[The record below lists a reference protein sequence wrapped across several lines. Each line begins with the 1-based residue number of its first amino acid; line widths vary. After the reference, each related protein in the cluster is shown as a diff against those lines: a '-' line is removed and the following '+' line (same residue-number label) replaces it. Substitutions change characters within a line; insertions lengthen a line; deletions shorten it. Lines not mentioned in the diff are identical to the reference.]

1 MAHLSTNDR
10 MSLVRSLR
18 QAGVTLPRL
27 RFLDDDPP
35 AVQAALERKSV
46 KVRKPADARRSKR
59 AAQYVTKEDGAEAE
73 RKLATIAAVVASCAG
88 VSLALLS
95 DKRIKGGQVSAAR
108 AIIAMMAA
116 HSHVHYPTIA
126 ARIGTTSQSAE
137 VIACRL
143 RTATR
148 GDIRLTRQAA
158 TDAEALVSY
167 CRDRGWRAWA

>member
-1 MAHLSTNDR
+1 MQTITHATASG
-10 MSLVRSLR
+10 
-18 QAGVTLPRL
+18 AEVTLPRL
-27 RFLDDDPP
+27 RFLDDEPA

-46 KVRKPADARRSKR
+46 KIRKQADARRSKR
-59 AAQYVTKEDGAEAE
+59 AAQYVPKDEGAEAE

-88 VSLALLS
+88 VSLGLIS

-116 HSHVHYPTIA
+116 HSHVSYPAIA
-126 ARIGTTSQSAE
+126 ARIGTTAQSAE

-148 GDIRLTRQAA
+148 GDIRLTRQTA
-158 TDAEALVSY
+158 TDAEALVAF
-167 CRDRGWRAWA
+167 CRARGWRAWA

>member
-1 MAHLSTNDR
+1 MQTITRTFATG
-10 MSLVRSLR
+10 
-18 QAGVTLPRL
+18 ATVTLPRL
-27 RFLDDDPP
+27 RFLDDEPH
-35 AVQAALERKSV
+35 AEQIALERKA
-46 KVRKPADARRSKR
+46 VRIRRAADARRSKR

-88 VSLALLS
+88 VSLALIA
-95 DKRIKGGQVSAAR
+95 DKHVKGGQVSAAR

-126 ARIGTTSQSAE
+126 AWIGTTAQSAK

-167 CRDRGWRAWA
+167 CRDRGWGALA

>member
-1 MAHLSTNDR
+1 MQTITHVTASG
-10 MSLVRSLR
+10 
-18 QAGVTLPRL
+18 AEVTLPRL
-27 RFLDDDPP
+27 RFLDDEPP
-35 AVQAALERKSV
+35 AVQAALERKA
-46 KVRKPADARRSKR
+46 VRIRRATDAHRSKR

-73 RKLATIAAVVASCAG
+73 RKLATITAVVASCAG
-88 VSLALLS
+88 VSLGLIS
-95 DKRIKGGQVSAAR
+95 DKRVKGGQVSAAR

-148 GDIRLTRQAA
+148 GDIRLTRQTT
-158 TDAEALVSY
+158 TDAEALVAF
-167 CRDRGWRAWA
+167 CRDRGWRARA